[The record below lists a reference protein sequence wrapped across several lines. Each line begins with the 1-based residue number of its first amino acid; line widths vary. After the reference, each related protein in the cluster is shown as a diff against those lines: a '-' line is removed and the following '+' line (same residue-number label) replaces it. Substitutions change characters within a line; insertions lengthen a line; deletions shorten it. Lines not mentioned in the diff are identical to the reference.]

1 MDFSTTADIVK
12 RDDQRQ
18 IAYGWA
24 SVFEVNGVPV
34 VDRQGDVIA
43 PEEIQWAAHSF
54 LSDSRIG
61 KALHGGDPVG
71 RVVESVV
78 LTREIQKS
86 LGIDLGRSGWF
97 VGMHI
102 PDPATWERV
111 KSGELSAF
119 SIGGRGRRR
128 DVEVPSAP

>member
-1 MDFSTTADIVK
+1 MDFSATAEIVK
-12 RDDQRQ
+12 RDDERQ

-24 SVFEVNGVPV
+24 SVFEVAGAPV

-43 PEEIQWAAHSF
+43 PDEIQKAAHAF

-61 KALHGGDPVG
+61 KALHDGQQVG
-71 RVVESVV
+71 RIVESIV
-78 LTREIQKS
+78 LTKEIQKA
-86 LGIDLGRSGWF
+86 LGVDLGKAGWF

-102 PDPATWERV
+102 PDPVTWERV
-111 KSGELSAF
+111 KSGELPAF

-128 DVEVPSAP
+128 DVEVPSAT